1 MSMASSLD
9 TTGALTKTVEDM
21 AIVLGTIAGFDPL
34 DATTGKKDV
43 PAYQSE
49 LKKSVKGLRLG
60 LPKEYFNAGLQD
72 DVRQGIM
79 AAVKKFEE
87 LGASIHEVSLPF
99 TKYAVAAYYV
109 LCPCEVSSNMAR
121 YDGIRFGRTME
132 KPNNLI
138 EYYETIRSE
147 GFGDEVR
154 RRIMIGTFA
163 LSAGYFDA
171 YYKKAQQV
179 RTLIKKDFATT
190 FNDVDILLSPVS
202 PSVAFTIGAHA
213 NDPIAMYLEDAYAVP
228 QALAGIPSLSL
239 PCGFSRDGLPI
250 GLQMMAPQWHETQ
263 LLQAAYAYEQATQEF
278 RGKKPVL

>member
-1 MSMASSLD
+1 
-9 TTGALTKTVEDM
+9 
-21 AIVLGTIAGFDPL
+21 
-34 DATTGKKDV
+34 
-43 PAYQSE
+43 
-49 LKKSVKGLRLG
+49 
-60 LPKEYFNAGLQD
+60 LQD

-213 NDPIAMYLEDAYAVP
+213 NDPIAMYLILI
-228 QALAGIPSLSL
+228 LA
-239 PCGFSRDGLPI
+239 F
-250 GLQMMAPQWHETQ
+250 
-263 LLQAAYAYEQATQEF
+263 
-278 RGKKPVL
+278 VL